1 MILISDVIFSLR
13 DNWEYMGETIRD
25 KTRIKNTSEVFTP
38 TALARKILDSNV
50 SQDHLDD
57 NFLDPCCG
65 DGQIL
70 SEILISK
77 LLRLGK
83 SEISDDEFKA
93 TLSTVYGVDLM
104 IDNVDLCRERLLCG
118 SKDPKHIAIVEQ
130 NIYQADGL
138 KFSYKFKPMSETRKR
153 REEKLRNQVQKAQE
167 KARKLELF
175 NCLFNEEKSKK
186 KITKAIN
193 VTELS
198 PATMP

>member
-1 MILISDVIFSLR
+1 MLKPALSEVIDHIR
-13 DNWEYMGETIRD
+13 NRAYMGGVERAQLRVKATG
-25 KTRIKNTSEVFTP
+25 EVFTP
-38 TALARKILDSNV
+38 TPLVQEILDKV
-50 SQDHLDD
+50 PLDQFTD
-57 NFLDPCCG
+57 TSRTFLDNSCG
-65 DGQIL
+65 DGQFLGEVLIRKMENGSTFEQAL
-70 SEILISK
+70 SK
-77 LLRLGK
+77 
-83 SEISDDEFKA
+83 
-93 TLSTVYGVDLM
+93 VYGVDLM

-118 SKDPKHIAIVEQ
+118 SKDPKHIAIIEQ

>member
-1 MILISDVIFSLR
+1 
-13 DNWEYMGETIRD
+13 
-25 KTRIKNTSEVFTP
+25 
-38 TALARKILDSNV
+38 
-50 SQDHLDD
+50 
-57 NFLDPCCG
+57 
-65 DGQIL
+65 
-70 SEILISK
+70 
-77 LLRLGK
+77 
-83 SEISDDEFKA
+83 
-93 TLSTVYGVDLM
+93 M

-153 REEKLRNQVQKAQE
+153 REEKLRNQLQKEKLKAQDE
-167 KARKLELF
+167 ARKLEAF
-175 NCLFNEEKSKK
+175 NRCMKEEKSKK